1 MAQKGKYPSLER
13 QWRKLMYAFYD
24 YLPMQYK
31 NASARDWQIRHLVW
45 DFKDGRA
52 YESVA
57 EITASALVR
66 FFGKETRNIV
76 FACVPASSAAKNEKR
91 YRKFAEKVCGL
102 SGAIN
107 AYDHIRIEGNRLG
120 VHERFDEKSIR
131 NVQVIDFDKEFFNG
145 KKVLV
150 FDDVLTKGFSYARF
164 ALQLEKFGAEILGGF
179 FLGKTIFHSN

>member
-120 VHERFDEKSIR
+120 VHERFDEKNIGMCR
-131 NVQVIDFDKEFFNG
+131 W
-145 KKVLV
+145 
-150 FDDVLTKGFSYARF
+150 LTLTRSFSTGRKCWCLTTF
-164 ALQLEKFGAEILGGF
+164 
-179 FLGKTIFHSN
+179 

>member
-66 FFGKETRNIV
+66 FSVRRQGILSLRVCPLLRQRRTRKDIEN
-76 FACVPASSAAKNEKR
+76 SRKR
-91 YRKFAEKVCGL
+91 CAV
-102 SGAIN
+102 
-107 AYDHIRIEGNRLG
+107 
-120 VHERFDEKSIR
+120 
-131 NVQVIDFDKEFFNG
+131 
-145 KKVLV
+145 
-150 FDDVLTKGFSYARF
+150 
-164 ALQLEKFGAEILGGF
+164 
-179 FLGKTIFHSN
+179 

>member
-76 FACVPASSAAKNEKR
+76 LHVYPLLRQRRTRKDIENSRKR
-91 YRKFAEKVCGL
+91 CAVCQEPSTHTTISVSRETAWGCM
-102 SGAIN
+102 SG
-107 AYDHIRIEGNRLG
+107 
-120 VHERFDEKSIR
+120 
-131 NVQVIDFDKEFFNG
+131 
-145 KKVLV
+145 
-150 FDDVLTKGFSYARF
+150 LTKKHTECA
-164 ALQLEKFGAEILGGF
+164 GG
-179 FLGKTIFHSN
+179 

>member
-91 YRKFAEKVCGL
+91 YKRLPPQRKHHKTWKLKIIPYICTC
-102 SGAIN
+102 I
-107 AYDHIRIEGNRLG
+107 
-120 VHERFDEKSIR
+120 
-131 NVQVIDFDKEFFNG
+131 
-145 KKVLV
+145 
-150 FDDVLTKGFSYARF
+150 
-164 ALQLEKFGAEILGGF
+164 QL
-179 FLGKTIFHSN
+179 